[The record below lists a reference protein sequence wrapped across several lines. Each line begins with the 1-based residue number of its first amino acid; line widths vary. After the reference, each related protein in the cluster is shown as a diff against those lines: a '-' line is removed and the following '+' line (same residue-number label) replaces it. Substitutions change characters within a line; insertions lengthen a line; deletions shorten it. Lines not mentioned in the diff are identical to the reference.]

1 MCPVGKEG
9 WAGSMGPGVLDRRLL
24 EHPPPRRCETLE
36 MEVLPLSLTTV
47 TFIAQFLPHSGFSIL
62 FYI

>member
-1 MCPVGKEG
+1 MLGGQEG
-9 WAGSMGPGVLDRRLL
+9 LGREHGARSAGLL

-47 TFIAQFLPHSGFSIL
+47 IFIAQFLPHSGFSIL
-62 FYI
+62 FYS